1 MIDEHFLIRSSFS
14 TVLFVVVEQEK
25 PTSNLMIMSEYHW
38 KRWGISKENKI
49 TSYTE
54 SRLFSSWLE
63 GKSVQ
68 VEVFIYICSV
78 YICGT

>member
-38 KRWGISKENKI
+38 KRWGI
-49 TSYTE
+49 
-54 SRLFSSWLE
+54 
-63 GKSVQ
+63 
-68 VEVFIYICSV
+68 
-78 YICGT
+78 